1 MTTSSL
7 LETEKAAVLALS
19 LVSTDAAEYT
29 RLTEADAL
37 QLGSVIAEGRRM
49 LDAQAALLAGSLADR
64 SRPEMGGLGLAQKL
78 GKRTPEELVKSIT
91 GVTGREAATAVR
103 VGRMAL
109 EAATDGQIDSSTG
122 EVFVAAEPWMRAVVR
137 EVTAGTL
144 SVQTADAIRLGA
156 GRPSDTVTAE
166 MLAEVVVRAIEFA
179 LTSDTDRVLKFTKD
193 LRDQVDAAGVTERE
207 RQRHLKRSWVF
218 RMNADGSARSIIEHD
233 TISAAQMKD
242 LWDRANSPKLVRF
255 VDEREEAPDGH
266 QAPTTATPVTTFEER
281 QRRDNDNHDTIMGF
295 ILTGAGVDPSQL
307 LGNSGAQI
315 TVLVTQDQLDREAQ
329 TGHGIAFIDGQDD
342 AISVST
348 VKQLMSCGTVNRVV
362 FDENGYPIEPGT
374 DQTADQRFFT
384 AKQRAVLVA
393 MFGGC
398 AFGDCERPASW
409 TEAHHIAWVKR
420 DGGKTLVSNGILLC
434 RHHHLLL
441 HNNEW
446 EIRRSGTCGEE
457 LYLIPPPNVDPRR
470 TPQRMRFKSRAYLQL
485 LASLPQQSPLP
496 TAATR

>member
-1 MTTSSL
+1 MTNSSL

-78 GKRTPEELVKSIT
+78 GQKNPEDLLRSIT
-91 GVTGREAATAVR
+91 GLTKQEALTAVR
-103 VGRMAL
+103 VGRMAH
-109 EAATDGQIDSSTG
+109 EAANDGQIDMATG

-137 EVTAGTL
+137 EVTAGTI
-144 SVQTADAIRLGA
+144 SIRTADAIRLGA
-156 GRPSDTVTAE
+156 GVPSDTVTAE
-166 MLAEVVVRAIEFA
+166 TLTDVVARAIEFA

-193 LRDQVDAAGVTERE
+193 LRDQVDHAGVAERE
-207 RQRHLKRSWVF
+207 RERHEKRSWFF

-233 TISAAQMKD
+233 IVSAAQMKD
-242 LWDRANSPKLVRF
+242 LWDRTNSPKLVRF
-255 VDEREEAPDGH
+255 VDEAEEAAEGH
-266 QAPTTATPVTTFEER
+266 QAPTAAAPATTFDER
-281 QRRDNDNHDTIMGF
+281 QRRDNYNHDTIMGF
-295 ILTGAGVDPSQL
+295 IRTGAGVDPSRII
-307 LGNSGAQI
+307 GNTGAQI
-315 TVLVTQDQLDREAQ
+315 TVLVTQEQLDRDSE
-329 TGHGIAFIDGQDD
+329 TGHGVAFIDGQDD
-342 AISVST
+342 AISVAT

-420 DGGKTLVSNGILLC
+420 DGGKTTVSNGILLC

-446 EIRRSGTCGEE
+446 EIRRSGRRGEE
-457 LYLIPPPNVDPRR
+457 LYLVPPGNVDPER

-496 TAATR
+496 TAA